1 MPFNKQT
8 EDLIANFRG
17 LPSTVSSSSLRPPL
31 ELHTLVE
38 QLETRYQFE
47 RVSPERVLVENWT
60 RIFGSKLA
68 QRCHPVRIVDER
80 VLVLSVQNQTLR
92 SELNFMKRSLLKR
105 IQALEHCDRIQD
117 IRTQS

>member
-1 MPFNKQT
+1 MPLNKQT

-17 LPSTVSSSSLRPPL
+17 LPSTVTASSLRPPL

-38 QLETRYQFE
+38 QLETQYQFE
-47 RVSPERVLVENWT
+47 RVSPERILVENWAN
-60 RIFGSKLA
+60 IFGSKLA
-68 QRCHPVRIVDER
+68 QRCHPVRIVEGHI
-80 VLVLSVQNQTLR
+80 LVLSVQNQTLR

-105 IQALEHCDRIQD
+105 IQALEHCDGIKD